1 MYMQEENYAKL
12 ATNKNVWS
20 QVLTVG
26 TLIRGIIESVLIVK
40 YAKKYGCNP
49 DTDEWGRK
57 IQYYDWGRTRPNVYR
72 CDRVSFSIF

>member
-1 MYMQEENYAKL
+1 MQEENYGDL

-40 YAKKYGCNP
+40 YAKQYGCNP
-49 DTDEWGRK
+49 DE
-57 IQYYDWGRTRPNVYR
+57 
-72 CDRVSFSIF
+72 